1 MPGAPPKST
10 MSLRELVA
18 CEDLLEGHQ
27 EYAID
32 LLSSLEDIRECHPTD
47 TCSKI
52 CQGRSCTLCDIG
64 SATGLAGAANKA
76 LKSYLDAGNHLN
88 IARASLGRRVALPGR
103 VHRVETLFKSELAKT
118 IFLCVATVGDD
129 LRSQHVA
136 WQARL
141 RSDIETASLSGG
153 SSKDISKA
161 KGVLSTYSGPKVV
174 DPESQ
179 SRRTTVPTR
188 SVQGTSSTRDSMF
201 LVFRRCLSSDCPCGA
216 NATGVWES
224 QHTANVPGRPSD
236 PKKMRVSKERTM
248 SGATTRGTSI
258 LSDSLVN
265 PRTDAET
272 LSDTPGEQNASNP
285 TSDTT
290 ALTPNT
296 IEPTSSVSMIVDPR
310 VYRFREQIARSDEAR
325 RVLMDWCRA
334 WTTDLLCPLEATLGT
349 GTEPEATSSAQAS
362 TVGTDCTLTLAP
374 DVEPVD
380 SDRSL
385 SIIATSSSRE
395 VTTQGRSGDDDETI
409 AYEMTI
415 WFSSKQEELKEK
427 WLMARQ
433 RCRKRGPH
441 YHNVDFMSSIVY
453 IAKLR
458 CIAETLYHQNNLSI
472 RNPYLATVNMS
483 ATIETLRAALDDT
496 EKHHQSSKALLAEI
510 AKEGEQVQTLIEETT
525 VPRENA
531 LQYQTLLWT

>member
-1 MPGAPPKST
+1 MHGAPPKST

-18 CEDLLEGHQ
+18 CENLLEGHQ

-52 CQGRSCTLCDIG
+52 RQGRSCTLCEIG
-64 SATGLAGAANKA
+64 SATGLAGAASKA
-76 LKSYLDAGNHLN
+76 LKSYRDVGNHLN
-88 IARASLGRRVALPGR
+88 IARASLGRRVALPGSLR
-103 VHRVETLFKSELAKT
+103 QETLFKSELAKT
-118 IFLCVATVGDD
+118 IFLCVAAVGDD
-129 LRSQHVA
+129 LRSQHVE

-141 RSDIETASLSGG
+141 QSDIETASLSGG
-153 SSKDISKA
+153 SSKDI

-216 NATGVWES
+216 NATGVLGS

-236 PKKMRVSKERTM
+236 PKKTRVSKERTM

-265 PRTDAET
+265 ARTDVET
-272 LSDTPGEQNASNP
+272 LGDTPGEQNASNP

-296 IEPTSSVSMIVDPR
+296 IEPTSSVSMIVDRR
-310 VYRFREQIARSDEAR
+310 VYRFREQIARSDEAC

-334 WTTDLLCPLEATLGT
+334 
-349 GTEPEATSSAQAS
+349 
-362 TVGTDCTLTLAP
+362 
-374 DVEPVD
+374 
-380 SDRSL
+380 
-385 SIIATSSSRE
+385 
-395 VTTQGRSGDDDETI
+395 
-409 AYEMTI
+409 
-415 WFSSKQEELKEK
+415 
-427 WLMARQ
+427 
-433 RCRKRGPH
+433 
-441 YHNVDFMSSIVY
+441 
-453 IAKLR
+453 
-458 CIAETLYHQNNLSI
+458 
-472 RNPYLATVNMS
+472 
-483 ATIETLRAALDDT
+483 
-496 EKHHQSSKALLAEI
+496 
-510 AKEGEQVQTLIEETT
+510 
-525 VPRENA
+525 
-531 LQYQTLLWT
+531 